1 MVKGGIGSR
10 PFRIRQEL
18 RIPFIAKPLFVAHDR
33 PMMHHL
39 SVALLSAAAL
49 ALGGCATAVPP
60 VEVTRFHNAIPGWA
74 PGTRY
79 AIQTAPL
86 DDPAAMP
93 SIEWNSYRA
102 AVEQQ
107 LQRQGLVA
115 AGANETAPLRVR
127 VGFDR
132 SQQLDGARR
141 PPVSVGVGG
150 STGSYGSGVGL
161 GIGFNLGGGPKRMA
175 DLQLSVRIDDAATGQ
190 ALWEGRALTA
200 VPVKAPAAQ
209 PSLAAAKLAEAL
221 FKDFPGESG
230 RTISVP

>member
-1 MVKGGIGSR
+1 
-10 PFRIRQEL
+10 
-18 RIPFIAKPLFVAHDR
+18 
-33 PMMHHL
+33 
-39 SVALLSAAAL
+39 
-49 ALGGCATAVPP
+49 
-60 VEVTRFHNAIPGWA
+60 
-74 PGTRY
+74 
-79 AIQTAPL
+79 
-86 DDPAAMP
+86 MP

-115 AGANETAPLRVR
+115 AGSNDRAPLLVR
-127 VGFDR
+127 ISFER
-132 SQQLDGARR
+132 SEQLPEARR
-141 PPVSVGVGG
+141 SPVSVGVGG
-150 STGSYGSGVGL
+150 STGSYGSGLGL

-190 ALWEGRALTA
+190 AIWEGRAQTA

-221 FKDFPGESG
+221 FRDFPGESG

>member
-1 MVKGGIGSR
+1 VG
-10 PFRIRQEL
+10 RIFL
-18 RIPFIAKPLFVAHDR
+18 RIPFIARPDFVAHDAR
-33 PMMHHL
+33 MTSYLPA
-39 SVALLSAAAL
+39 ALLAAASL

-60 VEVTRFHNAIPGWA
+60 VEVTRFHGNAPAGWA
-74 PGTRY
+74 SGTRY
-79 AIQTAPL
+79 AVDEAPL
-86 DDPAAMP
+86 GDPAAMIGANAV
-93 SIEWNSYRA
+93 SLEWSSYRT

-115 AGANETAPLRVR
+115 AANGERAPLKVR
-127 VGFDR
+127 IGFDR
-132 SQQLDGARR
+132 NEQAPAARR
-141 PPVSVGVGG
+141 SPVSVGVGG

-161 GIGFNLGGGPKRMA
+161 GVGINLGGGPKRMA
-175 DLQLSVRIDDAATGQ
+175 DLQLSVRIDDAASGQ

-200 VPVKAPAAQ
+200 VPVKAPASQ

>member
-1 MVKGGIGSR
+1 VG
-10 PFRIRQEL
+10 RIFL
-18 RIPFIAKPLFVAHDR
+18 RILFIARPDFVAHDAR
-33 PMMHHL
+33 MTSYLPA
-39 SVALLSAAAL
+39 ALLAAASL

-60 VEVTRFHNAIPGWA
+60 VEVTRFHGNAPAGWA
-74 PGTRY
+74 SGTRY
-79 AIQTAPL
+79 AVDEAPL
-86 DDPAAMP
+86 GDPAAMIGANAV
-93 SIEWNSYRA
+93 SLEWSSYRT

-115 AGANETAPLRVR
+115 AANGERAPLKVR
-127 VGFDR
+127 IGFDR
-132 SQQLDGARR
+132 NEQAPAARR
-141 PPVSVGVGG
+141 SPVSVGVGG

-161 GIGFNLGGGPKRMA
+161 GVGINLGGGPKRMA
-175 DLQLSVRIDDAATGQ
+175 DLQLSVRIDDAASGQ

-200 VPVKAPAAQ
+200 VPVKAPASQ

>member
-1 MVKGGIGSR
+1 M
-10 PFRIRQEL
+10 L
-18 RIPFIAKPLFVAHDR
+18 AHDAC
-33 PMMHHL
+33 MMRHL
-39 SVALLSAAAL
+39 SVALPFAAAL

-60 VEVTRFHNAIPGWA
+60 VEVTRFHNNAVAGWT

-79 AIQTAPL
+79 TVDSEPLGDAAAMADTATPSLEWDSYRRAVERQLQLQGLARAPL
-86 DDPAAMP
+86 K
-93 SIEWNSYRA
+93 
-102 AVEQQ
+102 
-107 LQRQGLVA
+107 
-115 AGANETAPLRVR
+115 VR
-127 VGFDR
+127 IGFDR
-132 SQQLDGARR
+132 AIDESVGKRA
-141 PPVSVGVGG
+141 PVSVGVGG

-161 GIGFNLGGGPKRMA
+161 GVGINLGGGSRRMV

-200 VPVKAPAAQ
+200 VPVKAPANQ

>member
-33 PMMHHL
+33 PMMRPL

-132 SQQLDGARR
+132 SQQLDGPRR
-141 PPVSVGVGG
+141 SPVSVGVGG

>member
-1 MVKGGIGSR
+1 
-10 PFRIRQEL
+10 
-18 RIPFIAKPLFVAHDR
+18 
-33 PMMHHL
+33 MMHHL

-132 SQQLDGARR
+132 SQQLDGGRR
-141 PPVSVGVGG
+141 SPVSVGVGG

>member
-1 MVKGGIGSR
+1 VAASAAPFGIV
-10 PFRIRQEL
+10 
-18 RIPFIAKPLFVAHDR
+18 IPFIAKPLFVAHDR
-33 PMMHHL
+33 AMTRL
-39 SVALLSAAAL
+39 TSVALLTAAAL

-60 VEVTRFHNAIPGWA
+60 VEVTRFHNAAPGWA

-79 AIQTAPL
+79 TVDDAPL
-86 DDPAAMP
+86 GDPSAMVGARTA
-93 SIEWNSYRA
+93 SLEWTTYRG

-115 AGANETAPLRVR
+115 ASAGERAPLKVR
-127 VGFDR
+127 IGFDCSEQVGAGKR
-132 SQQLDGARR
+132 S
-141 PPVSVGVGG
+141 PVSVGVGG

-161 GIGFNLGGGPKRMA
+161 GIGLNLGGGPKRMA
-175 DLQLSVRIDDAATGQ
+175 DLQLSVRIDDAASGQ

-209 PSLAAAKLAEAL
+209 PSLAAAKLADAL
-221 FKDFPGESG
+221 FRDFPGESG